1 MLIEPLF
8 HHAST
13 RPNDI
18 AVIDDKGQ
26 YSYQQLAAM
35 TAGMAK
41 LIASQTSNPRIG
53 LLLPASAGFV
63 GSFYGS
69 LIAGKSAVLINYL
82 LGDKEIAHVLKDS
95 GIDTVLTI
103 TQLAGRVAAS
113 GLKVI
118 DLALLPPTPNPPPV
132 EAGSPSAP
140 SFPQKRSDDMAVLM
154 YTSGTSGLP
163 KGVILTYENL
173 QSDVDSAIKHA
184 RLEHDH
190 RFLGVIPL
198 FHSFGMTAMMLAP
211 IQLAAT
217 VTYMSRFSAV
227 GALKSIREQ
236 RISLMFGVPSMYAAI
251 LRLKDAKAEDF
262 QQIYAMISG
271 GEPLP
276 EAVRVGFKERFGATL
291 HEGYGLTETSPVVS
305 LNVPQEHRPGSVG
318 KPVPGAQFRIV
329 DDDGND
335 APQGASGD
343 IWVKGPM
350 IMKGYLNLPTET
362 AAVLTPDKYF
372 KTGDIGKFDADG
384 FLYITGRKKELIIV
398 AGEKATPR
406 EIEDILTRHP
416 GVAEAAVLGKK
427 DPSRG
432 EVVIAFIIPKE
443 GQTVTREQLGE
454 FCREQ
459 GLAQWKIPREI
470 IVVPELPR
478 SPTGKV
484 LKRVLAEQ
492 LNSM

>member
-8 HHAST
+8 HHASA
-13 RPNDI
+13 RPDDI
-18 AVIDDKGQ
+18 AVIDDKGR
-26 YSYQQLAAM
+26 YSYRQLAAM
-35 TAGMAK
+35 SAGMAK
-41 LIASQTSNPRIG
+41 FIASQTTNPRVG

-63 GSFYGS
+63 ASFYGT
-69 LIAGKSAVLINYL
+69 LLAGKSAVLINYL

-103 TQLAGRVAAS
+103 TQLAGRVASS

-118 DLALLPPTPNPPPV
+118 DLTQLPQQAPPA
-132 EAGSPSAP
+132 EAGSPSSP
-140 SFPQKRSDDMAVLM
+140 SFPQKNPDDMAVLM

-198 FHSFGMTAMMLAP
+198 FHSFGMTAMMVAP

-227 GALKSIREQ
+227 GALKAIREQ

-251 LRLKDAKAEDF
+251 LRLKDAKPEDF
-262 QQIYAMISG
+262 KQIYAMISG

-276 EAVRVGFKERFGATL
+276 EAVRVGFKQRFDATL
-291 HEGYGLTETSPVVS
+291 LEGYGLTETSPVVS
-305 LNVPQEHRPGSVG
+305 LNVPQEHRAGSVG
-318 KPVPGAQFRIV
+318 KPVPGAQFRII
-329 DDDGND
+329 DDQGKD
-335 APQGASGD
+335 APQGTSGE

-350 IMKGYLNLPTET
+350 IMKGYLNLPNET
-362 AAVLTPDKYF
+362 AAVLTPEKYF
-372 KTGDIGKFDADG
+372 KTGDVGKFDAEG
-384 FLYITGRKKELIIV
+384 YLYITGRKKELIIV

-406 EIEDILTRHP
+406 EIEDVLTRHP
-416 GVAEAAVLGKK
+416 AVAEAAVLGKK

-432 EVVIAFIIPKE
+432 EVVVAFIIPKE
-443 GQTVTREQLGE
+443 GQTVTREQLSE

-459 GLAQWKIPREI
+459 ELAQWKIPREI

-492 LNSM
+492 LTVP